1 MRGLGSFTGDTEIK
15 TIFVTTEA
23 DVYRSDSRTMCGKRG
38 TAVECLYHLTPSFLK
53 I

>member
-1 MRGLGSFTGDTEIK
+1 MGDTEIK

-38 TAVECLYHLTPSFLK
+38 MQPLNAC
-53 I
+53 IN